1 MPENAAATDADW
13 FSDAAATFGDRLA
26 GAREAAGLSQADLAQ
41 RLGVTLE
48 SLRSWEDDRSEPRS
62 NRLQMLAGLLNVS
75 IAWLLTG
82 EGEGLE
88 APPQDRPAA
97 SEPAAIPDEL
107 GPAVLAEIRDIRA
120 RIEAEVARLAALE
133 ARLAGGR
140 NG

>member
-26 GAREAAGLSQADLAQ
+26 GAREAAGMTQADLAR

-82 EGEGLE
+82 EGEGLD
-88 APPQDRPAA
+88 APPADRPA
-97 SEPAAIPDEL
+97 SPDPAAIPDDVR
-107 GPAVLAEIRDIRA
+107 PAVLAEIRDIRA
-120 RIEAEVARLAALE
+120 RIETEAARLAALE
-133 ARLAGGR
+133 ARLAGG
-140 NG
+140 GHG

>member
-1 MPENAAATDADW
+1 MT
-13 FSDAAATFGDRLA
+13 
-26 GAREAAGLSQADLAQ
+26 QADLAQ

-82 EGEGLE
+82 EGEGLD
-88 APPQDRPAA
+88 APPADRPA
-97 SEPAAIPDEL
+97 SPDPTAIPDEMR
-107 GPAVLAEIRDIRA
+107 PAVLAELREIRA
-120 RIEAEVARLAALE
+120 RLEAETARLAALE
-133 ARLAGGR
+133 SRLAGGG